1 MLTQIVLYL
10 GPEVCHHEC
19 HIRLAR
25 LIVYLFVWDFSPN
38 REFFS
43 HLETGEAYARQVW
56 TLISEDFFS
65 VPHLLHGSRQICV
78 LSFFQIL
85 LLKLSH

>member
-10 GPEVCHHEC
+10 GSEVCHHEC

-56 TLISEDFFS
+56 TLISEGFLACHTYCMGQGRF
-65 VPHLLHGSRQICV
+65 VFLA
-78 LSFFQIL
+78 SFRYYF
-85 LLKLSH
+85 